1 MADVHLS
8 PCVAEVEFLETRP
21 SLVAGASVCAAVA
34 GMKLASADESVP
46 QVAACLRL
54 DPAELRRLMAR
65 IEEMVQSEMAS
76 AQVNAV
82 NSGAKHTVTAA
93 SKQQPSPSEP
103 ACCQPET
110 PTHVQDVLF

>member
-1 MADVHLS
+1 MTDRYLS
-8 PCVAEVEFLETRP
+8 AAVTEVEFLETPP

-34 GMKLASADESVP
+34 GMKLASAEQTVP

-54 DPAELRRLMAR
+54 QPDQLRRLMGR

-82 NSGAKHTVTAA
+82 TAGAKHAVSAA
-93 SKQQPSPSEP
+93 SKQQPAPS
-103 ACCQPET
+103 AQCYQPET
-110 PTHVQDVLF
+110 PTDVQDVLF